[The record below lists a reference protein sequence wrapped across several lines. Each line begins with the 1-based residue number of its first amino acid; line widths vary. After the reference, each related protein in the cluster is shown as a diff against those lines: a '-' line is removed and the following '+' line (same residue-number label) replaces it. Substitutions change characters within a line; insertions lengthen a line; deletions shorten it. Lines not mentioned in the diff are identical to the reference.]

1 MDFVSG
7 CGCITAN
14 SNADARRVNYYYYC
28 TSMFIQMNRSVHTGE
43 VTQLPVPVCGRQLFR
58 SSCPIQRLLDCT
70 LSNTCNFFLIC
81 QCLLK
86 FVHIKLCTF
95 ISSCLTYLLFHKKV
109 LLSRNNSLGM
119 EEGAVVLEIIRSER
133 LTMTSRQCLLSVTH
147 HTPVL
152 DTRIMFLSWTA
163 PFPGQSV

>member
-1 MDFVSG
+1 MWPATFLFLLSDPAFV
-7 CGCITAN
+7 
-14 SNADARRVNYYYYC
+14 RLY
-28 TSMFIQMNRSVHTGE
+28 
-43 VTQLPVPVCGRQLFR
+43 
-58 SSCPIQRLLDCT
+58 PIEHLQ
-70 LSNTCNFFLIC
+70 FFVIC

-95 ISSCLTYLLFHKKV
+95 ISSCLTYLLFDKKV

-152 DTRIMFLSWTA
+152 DTRIMFLSWTV